1 MISEYAA
8 YYYDSEFDICRFL
21 SVTTRM
27 LTSHTYMLLAKAFR
41 RQDPP
46 EQEQMPDGVC
56 VVCAQQSLCCSAKQ
70 LRSHKL
76 KELREITWQLD
87 SRPHVWIC
95 LALMNLVNTCMCLS
109 LIWAIIC
116 IFIMHMFLY
125 KHNTPHTFTQRQLI
139 CSLRIHLY
147 MNST

>member
-1 MISEYAA
+1 MISEYASHH
-8 YYYDSEFDICRFL
+8 YDSEFDICRFL
-21 SVTTRM
+21 SVT
-27 LTSHTYMLLAKAFR
+27 SHTFMFLAKASR
-41 RQDPP
+41 HQDPL

-56 VVCAQQSLCCSAKQ
+56 VVCAQQSLCCAAKQ

-87 SRPHVWIC
+87 SWPHVWIC

-116 IFIMHMFLY
+116 IFIMLMFLY
-125 KHNTPHTFTQRQLI
+125 KHNTPHAFTQLRQLI
-139 CSLRIHLY
+139 CSVE
-147 MNST
+147 